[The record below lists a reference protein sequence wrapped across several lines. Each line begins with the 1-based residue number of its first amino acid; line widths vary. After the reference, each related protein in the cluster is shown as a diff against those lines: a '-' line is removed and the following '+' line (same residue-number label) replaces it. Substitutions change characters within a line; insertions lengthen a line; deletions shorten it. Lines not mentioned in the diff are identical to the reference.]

1 MANPGQ
7 GHPGS
12 DQEPVESRRA
22 TLPEPDPSEP
32 VGPDNAEAPPP
43 DLPSFGELAPESAR
57 PSPLDDIVEAERE
70 QMPRD

>member
-7 GHPGS
+7 PAGG
-12 DQEPVESRRA
+12 DEQTIESRRA
-22 TLPEPDPSEP
+22 TVPEPDPAEP
-32 VGPDNAEAPPP
+32 VVPEGGEVPQD